1 MRIAL
6 GYALFAVIATIANI
20 GSQDIS
26 LMVYGGSFSLI
37 TSLILGTAIGLV
49 IKYSLDKR
57 YIFHYQVN
65 NIRHES
71 RTFYLYVVMGVATTA
86 IFWSLELGF
95 DYVFDSKQMRY
106 VGGMVGLAIGYYTK
120 YQLDRRFVFT

>member
-26 LMVYGGSFSLI
+26 LMVYGGSISLI
-37 TSLILGTAIGLV
+37 TSLTLGTAIGLV
-49 IKYSLDKR
+49 VKYSLDKR
-57 YIFHYQVN
+57 YIFCYQIN
-65 NIRHES
+65 NVRHEG
-71 RTFYLYVVMGVATTA
+71 RTFYLYAVMGLATTA
-86 IFWSLELGF
+86 IFWLFELGF

-120 YQLDRRFVFT
+120 YQLDRRYVFT